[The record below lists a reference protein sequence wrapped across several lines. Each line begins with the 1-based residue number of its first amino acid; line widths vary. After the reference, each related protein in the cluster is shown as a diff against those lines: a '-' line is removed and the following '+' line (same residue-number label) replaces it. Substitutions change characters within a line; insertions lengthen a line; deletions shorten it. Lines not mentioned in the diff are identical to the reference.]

1 MTQTKTEEKIASYL
15 GSLDYRTPFFV
26 FDLRRVAHNYH
37 HLQKLLP
44 QFDIHYA
51 VKCNPKPGI
60 LVTLHEQGASFEVAS
75 YNELQELMSLD
86 IRPEEVMF
94 SNPVK
99 PVEDI
104 RNAHAAGLDR
114 FAADSEE
121 EIAKLSTYAPGARVY
136 IRLAVHDKDAT
147 FPLSSKFGV
156 SAEEAVVL
164 MKQAR
169 AQGLVPYG
177 LSFHVG
183 SQSTHPHAWRDALEE
198 VGRVMRRLD
207 EKGIKIEL
215 VNIGG
220 GFPAHYNEPIPT
232 LPAFARVIQES
243 ISECI
248 PYNVAFCVE
257 PGRALVADAGSV
269 KATVI
274 GRAKRGDKDWLYI
287 DIGAFHG
294 LMEALETN
302 NQLQYPILTSVDA
315 DDAALRLFN
324 LTGPTCDQQDTI
336 SYGVMLPD
344 SIQPGDSVYLLNTGA
359 YTISYASFFNGFT
372 PPQTYFIP
380 N

>member
-26 FDLRRVAHNYH
+26 FDLRRVAHNYQ

-75 YNELQELMSLD
+75 YNELRELISLD

-99 PVEDI
+99 SVEDI
-104 RNAHAAGLDR
+104 RSAYSAGLDR
-114 FAADSEE
+114 FAVDSKD

-136 IRLAVHDKDAT
+136 VRLAVHDKDAT

-156 SAEEAVVL
+156 SASEAVNL

-169 AQGLVPYG
+169 DLGLQPYG
-177 LSFHVG
+177 LAFHVG
-183 SQSTHPHAWRDALEE
+183 SQSTHPRAWGSALEE
-198 VGRVMRRLD
+198 VGRVMRDLERG
-207 EKGIKIEL
+207 GIKIQL

-220 GFPAHYNEPIPT
+220 GFPAHYSEPIPT
-232 LPAFARVIQES
+232 LPAISRVIQES
-243 ISECI
+243 INEYI
-248 PYNVAFCVE
+248 PYDVDYCAE

-274 GRAKRGDKDWLYI
+274 GRANRGGNEWLFI

-302 NQLQYPILTSVDA
+302 NQLKYPILTSVSGEKEQ
-315 DDAALRLFN
+315 LRPFN

-336 SYGVMLPD
+336 SYGVMLPE
-344 SIQPGDSVYLLNTGA
+344 SIRPGDNIYLLNTGA
-359 YTISYASFFNGFT
+359 YTISYASSFNGFT